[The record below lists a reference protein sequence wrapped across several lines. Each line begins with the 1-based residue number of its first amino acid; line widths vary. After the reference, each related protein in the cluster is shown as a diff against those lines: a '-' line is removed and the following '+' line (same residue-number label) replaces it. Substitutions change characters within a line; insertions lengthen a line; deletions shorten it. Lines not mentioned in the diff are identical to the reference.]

1 MGAVPRVYCPDVRF
15 EQRWDVLVVGGG
27 ASGTLLAA
35 QLLRKASGPL
45 RVALLERTGRVGPGL
60 AYSTENASHLLNV
73 PAGRMSAF
81 PEEPEHFLRWIRRL
95 EPDTAPGDFVQ
106 RRRYGQYL
114 EAVLREAR
122 EGAAPGVS
130 LEILQG
136 EVVSLSQV
144 GEGARVVLA
153 RGPALEASTVVLAV
167 GNALPADLPVG
178 DGGLYAS
185 HRYVRSPWMEGAL
198 RHVRPHHSVLL
209 IGTGLTMVDTVLSLA
224 ERNHEGRIHAL
235 SRHGL
240 LPQVHRPGVVA
251 GPPVAVD
258 EPHRVRSILGALRH
272 QSQCLGEGG
281 DWRAVMEAL
290 RPVTASLWRGLPE
303 PERRRF
309 LRHLRAFWDVHRHR
323 MAPAVSDTLEQLQR
337 AGVLRIH
344 AARVRGFQ
352 LSDEGWVL
360 ARVRPRGVS
369 REATFRVQ
377 HVINCTGPDASIGRG
392 HPLLRGLLESGLAR
406 SDALGLGLATDAE
419 GALLDARGR
428 ASPVL
433 FTLGPLRRGDLWET
447 TAVPEIRGQA
457 LSLAR
462 RLLEHLAS
470 RPAVSASESS
480 PPPTPFP

>member
-1 MGAVPRVYCPDVRF
+1 MRF

-35 QLLRKASGPL
+35 QLLRKSRGPL
-45 RVALLERTGRVGPGL
+45 RVGLLERSGRVGPGL
-60 AYSTENASHLLNV
+60 AYSTDSSSHLLNV

-81 PEEPEHFLRWIRRL
+81 PEEPEHFLRWIRRI
-95 EPDTAPGDFVQ
+95 EPATTPADFVQ

-130 LEILQG
+130 LELLQG
-136 EVVSLSQV
+136 EVQSISQ
-144 GEGARVVLA
+144 GGDSARVALA
-153 RGPALEASTVVLAV
+153 RGPVLEARTVVLAV
-167 GNALPADLPVG
+167 GNALPADMPVA

-185 HRYVRSPWMEGAL
+185 PRYIRSPWLEGAL
-198 RHVRPHHSVLL
+198 RHVEPHHSVLL

-224 ERNHEGRIHAL
+224 ERNHEGRIHAV

-251 GPPVAVD
+251 GPPVPLA

-272 QSQCLGEGG
+272 QARHVGEGG
-281 DWRAVMEAL
+281 DWRAVMESV
-290 RPVTASLWRGLPE
+290 RTQTASLWRGLPE

-323 MAPAVSDTLEQLQR
+323 MAPAVHDTLEQLQR

-360 ARVRPRGVS
+360 ARVRPRGVG

-406 SDALGLGLATDAE
+406 SDALGLGLATDEE
-419 GALLDARGR
+419 GALLDARGH
-428 ASPVL
+428 ASRLL
-433 FTLGPLRRGDLWET
+433 FTLGPLRRGDLWES
-447 TAVPEIRGQA
+447 TAIPEIRVQA
-457 LSLAR
+457 LALSR

-470 RPAVSASESS
+470 RSGVPASESS
-480 PPPTPFP
+480 PQPPTFP

>member
-1 MGAVPRVYCPDVRF
+1 
-15 EQRWDVLVVGGG
+15 VG
-27 ASGTLLAA
+27 
-35 QLLRKASGPL
+35 
-45 RVALLERTGRVGPGL
+45 LLERSGRVGPGL
-60 AYSTENASHLLNV
+60 AYSTDSCSHLLNV

-81 PEEPEHFLRWIRRL
+81 PEEPEHFLRWIRRI
-95 EPDTAPGDFVQ
+95 EPATAPGDFVQ

-122 EGAAPGVS
+122 ENAAPGVG
-130 LEILQG
+130 LELLQG
-136 EVVSLSQV
+136 EVVSISQG

-153 RGPALEASTVVLAV
+153 RGPVLEAGTVVLAV
-167 GNALPADLPVG
+167 GNALPADLPVA
-178 DGGLYAS
+178 DGGLFAS
-185 HRYVRSPWMEGAL
+185 PRYIRSPWLEGAL
-198 RHVRPHHSVLL
+198 RHVEPHHSVLL

-251 GPPVAVD
+251 GPPVSLA

-272 QSQCLGEGG
+272 QARHLGEGG
-281 DWRAVMEAL
+281 DWRAVMEAV

-309 LRHLRAFWDVHRHR
+309 LRHLRSFWEVHRHR
-323 MAPAVSDTLEQLQR
+323 MAPAVHDTLQQLQR

-360 ARVRPRGVS
+360 ARVRPRGLVH
-369 REATFRVQ
+369 EATFRVQ

-406 SDALGLGLATDAE
+406 ADALGLGLATDEE
-419 GALLDARGR
+419 GALLDAHGR
-428 ASPVL
+428 ASRVL
-433 FTLGPLRRGDLWET
+433 FTLGPLRRGDLWES
-447 TAVPEIRGQA
+447 TAIPEIRVQA
-457 LSLAR
+457 LSLSR
-462 RLLEHLAS
+462 RLLEQLAS
-470 RPAVSASESS
+470 RSGVPVSES
-480 PPPTPFP
+480 PPQPPTFP